1 MTLDYLLFDHSEGGD
16 DTSLFEALATVG
28 PEREAAVRA
37 EIDAVLGWAAR
48 RFRGRRGPVEE
59 GGDWDADLD
68 ERQEGPA
75 LRSFHLSITGSP
87 AFAEAFI
94 AEFGDAVN

>member
-1 MTLDYLLFDHSEGGD
+1 MTLDYLLFDHSDGGD
-16 DTSLFEALATVG
+16 DSSLFEALATVG

-37 EIDAVLGWAAR
+37 EIETVMDWAAR
-48 RFRGRRGPVEE
+48 RFRGRRSPVEE
-59 GGDWDADLD
+59 GGDWDADLE

-75 LRSFHLSITGSP
+75 LRSFRLSITGSA

-94 AEFGDAVN
+94 AEFGGAVN